1 MNRRMTDPDV
11 FLITKHQICAGAL
24 ASIMSNQSEVTNIAK
39 IAGLLYLLVIM
50 FGMFSEVY
58 VSQMII
64 VPGDPAATSQNIVAS
79 ETLFRVG
86 FVADLIHHTC
96 FFLVSIALYLL
107 LKPVNKNQALVMML
121 FGVASVPIM
130 MLNMLNQY
138 IPLLLMSGA
147 DYLAVF
153 STAQLQALVALFLDF
168 HSYGY
173 YIAGIFTGLYML
185 PLGQLVQDSGFIP
198 EKIGL
203 LVKIGGIGYLI
214 NVFTIFLLPRYEVV
228 SYIGLAVSV
237 IAELSLIYGLLAGN
251 EKP

>member
-1 MNRRMTDPDV
+1 MVTSVSDISPRKAAR
-11 FLITKHQICAGAL
+11 LAG
-24 ASIMSNQSEVTNIAK
+24 V
-39 IAGLLYLLVIM
+39 LYLLVII

-58 VSQMII
+58 VSQRFL
-64 VPGDPAATSQNIVAS
+64 VPGNTVETSQNIIAS
-79 ETLFRVG
+79 EFLYRIG

-107 LKPVNKNQALVMML
+107 FKEVNKNQALVMML
-121 FGVASVPIM
+121 FGVASVPVM

-138 IPLLLMSGA
+138 IPLILLSGA
-147 DYLAVF
+147 DYLTVF
-153 STAQLQALVALFLDF
+153 STTQLQALAMLFLDF

-198 EKIGL
+198 KNIGL
-203 LVKIGGIGYLI
+203 LVKVGGVGYLV

-228 SYIGLAVSV
+228 SYLGLAVSV
-237 IAELSLIYGLLAGN
+237 IAELSLIYGLLRR
-251 EKP
+251 